1 MLSIARAITQFN
13 LWIGRWASLAVFAI
27 FTLLLADVVMRYLVG
42 RPAIWTAEM
51 ATLIFGVY
59 AIIAGGALHAQRGH
73 VSVDI
78 FYGPMSPRRKA
89 LIDIVTWPLFGAF
102 VIVLLW
108 QGSSMAA
115 EAWQDGERSNSIW
128 RAPLWPTKAFIP
140 IAATLLLLQG
150 FVRLWRDIRVL
161 RGLAVDP
168 AIFGPEP
175 ASHMPV
181 PAADT
186 PAKEVPPHGR

>member
-1 MLSIARAITQFN
+1 MFRIARAITQFN
-13 LWIGRWASLAVFAI
+13 LWLGRWASLAVFAI
-27 FTLLLADVVMRYLVG
+27 FALLLADVVMRYLIG

-51 ATLIFGVY
+51 AVLIFGVY

-89 LIDIVTWPLFGAF
+89 LVDIATWPLFAAF

-115 EAWQDGERSNSIW
+115 ESWQDGERSNSIW
-128 RAPLWPTKAFIP
+128 RAPLAPTKTFIP
-140 IAATLLLLQG
+140 IAAGLLLAQG
-150 FVRLWRDIRVL
+150 LVRLWRDLRVL
-161 RGLAVDP
+161 RGLPVDP
-168 AIFGPEP
+168 DVFGPDALSRDPSPEP
-175 ASHMPV
+175 KV
-181 PAADT
+181 T
-186 PAKEVPPHGR
+186 PHGR